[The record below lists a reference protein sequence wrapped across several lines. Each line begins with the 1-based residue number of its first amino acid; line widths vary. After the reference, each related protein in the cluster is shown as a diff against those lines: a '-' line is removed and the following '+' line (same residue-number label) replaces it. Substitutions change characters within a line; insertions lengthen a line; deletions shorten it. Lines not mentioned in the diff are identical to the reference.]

1 MQFAVYPMP
10 RGRTGF
16 MVDVQSRLLEDL
28 ATRVV
33 IPLVPQAFAP
43 RIPMKTLNPVLPF
56 NGAAFM
62 LMTQN
67 MASILVSQMGR
78 SVGTLAAER
87 DQIVRAI
94 DALLSGI

>member
-10 RGRTGF
+10 RGGAGF

-67 MASILVSQMGR
+67 LASIAVS
-78 SVGTLAAER
+78 
-87 DQIVRAI
+87 
-94 DALLSGI
+94 

>member
-1 MQFAVYPMP
+1 MQFTVYPMLGARP
-10 RGRTGF
+10 GYI
-16 MVDVQSRLLEDL
+16 VDVQSGLLENL

-33 IPLVPQAFAP
+33 IPLLPKSAAP
-43 RIPMKTLNPVLPF
+43 RIPLKTLNPFLLF
-56 NGAAFM
+56 NGYDFV

-67 MASILVSQMGR
+67 MASIRVAQLGHA
-78 SVGTLAAER
+78 VGTLATQR

>member
-16 MVDVQSRLLEDL
+16 IVDVQSRLLEDL

-33 IPLVPQAFAP
+33 IPLVPQAVAP
-43 RIPMKTLNPVLPF
+43 RIPMKTLNPVLAF
-56 NGAAFM
+56 NGATFV

-67 MASILVSQMGR
+67 MASIPVAEMGR
-78 SVGTLAAER
+78 SVGTLAVER

>member
-10 RGRTGF
+10 RGGPGYI
-16 MVDVQSRLLEDL
+16 VDVQSRLLEGL

-33 IPLVPQAFAP
+33 IPLLSRAAAP
-43 RIPMKTLNPVLPF
+43 RIPMKTLNPLLPF
-56 NGAAFM
+56 KGGDFV
-62 LMTQN
+62 LMTRN
-67 MASILVSQMGR
+67 MASIPMARLGHAA
-78 SVGTLAAER
+78 GTLAAER